1 MPNPITKFFSK
12 IYDVQLSGDY
22 SKMIE
27 CLEAMKKVPLY
38 VKNIQIYL
46 NNEEELENLTD
57 PNLHNTP
64 IEKLELK
71 WMKSF
76 EISSKTIENLQSIY
90 PNSIKLDKS
99 FNFKDETINQALF
112 DNFIKLLSK
121 LDQTSLEMTS
131 YNINFNF
138 KLVFNDVIWKVVES
152 KKKCS
157 YIRAKS
163 VKIRCLDEELCLRK

>member
-1 MPNPITKFFSK
+1 MPNPITKFFNK

-38 VKNIQIYL
+38 AKNIQIYL

-90 PNSIKLDKS
+90 PNSIKLDKC
-99 FNFKDETINQALF
+99 FNIKDETINQALF

-131 YNINFNF
+131 YEINFNL

-152 KKKCS
+152 NEKWS